1 MEVYRK
7 QMLLSFK
14 KPITT
19 FFILTFC
26 FSWLFWIPMIF
37 IGKEVF
43 LLRVLGTYGPTT
55 IALFITGIREKKK
68 GVVELLESFRRWKVG
83 IFWYLF
89 SLFST
94 AVLTILSIS
103 IYLSLER
110 NNLVFNELSKIY
122 LVVPV
127 FLFVLIFSVLGEE
140 IGWRGFALPK
150 LQEKI
155 GPLRASLLIG
165 VVWGFWHL
173 PLFFIEGNFHQD
185 IPLWLF
191 ILQDVA
197 LSIVMCWM
205 YNHTKGSLLIIHLF
219 HAASN
224 TTLGVL
230 PILPMDTGGDLLPL
244 YILCGFLVI
253 LALFI
258 VLTGN
263 LGKPTKKPL
272 KETINTIV

>member
-1 MEVYRK
+1 MKVFRK
-7 QMLLSFK
+7 QMLLTFITLRYE
-14 KPITT
+14 PITT

-26 FSWLFWIPMIF
+26 FSWVFWIPMIF
-37 IGKEVF
+37 IGRDVF

-89 SLFST
+89 SFFST

-140 IGWRGFALPK
+140 IGWRGYALPK

-155 GPLRASLLIG
+155 GPLRASLIIG

-173 PLFFIEGNFHQD
+173 PLFFIEGNFHRD

-197 LSIVMCWM
+197 LSVVMCWI

-244 YILCGFLVI
+244 YILCGFLVAF
-253 LALFI
+253 ALI
-258 VLTGN
+258 IILTGN
-263 LGKPTKKPL
+263 LEKHVHKTTKS
-272 KETINTIV
+272 T